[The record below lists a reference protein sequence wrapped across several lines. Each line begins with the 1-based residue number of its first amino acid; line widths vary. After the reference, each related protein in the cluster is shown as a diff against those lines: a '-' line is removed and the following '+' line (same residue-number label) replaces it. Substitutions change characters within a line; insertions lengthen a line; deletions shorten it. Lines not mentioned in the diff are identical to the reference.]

1 MNVAGGWG
9 GKLGKEERCDLILA
23 PTLTLGC
30 LSVKMQAV
38 GETDQKEA
46 GRQKHF
52 PLSTLLI
59 RAGLGCLGD
68 DQRLD
73 TLEAEERGGPRR
85 LRMKN
90 QEIY

>member
-1 MNVAGGWG
+1 MRR
-9 GKLGKEERCDLILA
+9 GKLGKEEHCALTLA

-30 LSVKMQAV
+30 LSVKMQPG
-38 GETDQKEA
+38 GETDQEA

-52 PLSTLLI
+52 PLSTLLM

-68 DQRLD
+68 DQCLD
-73 TLEAEERGGPRR
+73 TLEAEDRGGPRR
-85 LRMKN
+85 LRMNN